1 MSFFIADNPLNQL
14 RPGSPFSLV
23 SGVRPPLLA
32 TVNGVAGVGV
42 KVGLTIAHVT
52 FSRASEFLIW
62 DSQQAR
68 IRAGPNGPG
77 SHGSATFIV
86 NLRGLRKVHHV
97 SAAMH
102 VAVRTRGQV
111 VVELTRQRLSIQTEF
126 RRRAVGGES
135 EQKANKSEK
144 CVKNTRNLKQK
155 PNQNQNKTETKTK
168 AKPKPKP
175 KPKPNEFKGNTKVRE
190 SKNRNQDKRSPI
202 ATPGF
207 ADLRGN

>member
-68 IRAGPNGPG
+68 VRAGPNGPG
-77 SHGSATFIV
+77 SHGSATLIV

-111 VVELTRQRLSIQTEF
+111 VVELFRQRLSIQTEF

-144 CVKNTRNLKQK
+144 CVKNKRNFKQK
-155 PNQNQNKTETKTK
+155 RNQNQSNTETET
-168 AKPKPKP
+168 KPKP
-175 KPKPNEFKGNTKVRE
+175 KPKPNSNR
-190 SKNRNQDKRSPI
+190 NRNQTRLKVKQRYVKVRTETRINVP
-202 ATPGF
+202 
-207 ADLRGN
+207 L